1 MNIKLNFIKE
11 GNGSPLVLLHGNGE
25 SLSYFEKQIDYFKSF
40 YTVYAI
46 DTRGHGLSPRGEA
59 PFTLSQFSLDL
70 KDFLDSQN
78 LKDIVLLGFSDG
90 ANIALHFA
98 LKHQDYLKALILNG
112 GNLNPRGVK
121 RTVQFPIEIGYFF
134 AKLFKN
140 HKKRELYSL
149 MVNEPDFKESEL
161 SAIHVPTLVI
171 AGTNDMIKQSCTQ
184 KIHSFIKGSTLK
196 IIKGDHF
203 IANKNS
209 DEFNDAVKCFLDG
222 VK

>member
-11 GNGSPLVLLHGNGE
+11 GNGEPLVLLHGNGE
-25 SLSYFEKQIDYFKSF
+25 NLGYFEKQIEYFKNY

-70 KDFLDSQN
+70 KAFLDSQN
-78 LKDIVLLGFSDG
+78 LKDIILLGFSDG
-90 ANIALHFA
+90 ANIALTFA
-98 LKHQDYLKALILNG
+98 LQNQSYLKALILNG

-121 RTVQFPIEIGYFF
+121 RSVQLPIEIGYLF

-149 MVNEPDFKESEL
+149 MVNEPDFKENEL
-161 SAIHVPTLVI
+161 SKIYVPTLVI
-171 AGTNDMIKQSCTQ
+171 AGSNDMIKQSCTE
-184 KIHSFIKGSTLK
+184 KISKFINGSALK

-203 IANKNS
+203 IASKNS
-209 DEFNDAVKCFLDG
+209 DEFNCAVKSFLDR

>member
-11 GNGSPLVLLHGNGE
+11 GNGEPLVLLHGNGE
-25 SLSYFEKQIDYFKSF
+25 NLGYFEKQIEYFKNY

-70 KDFLDSQN
+70 KAFLDSQN
-78 LKDIVLLGFSDG
+78 LKDIILLGFSDG
-90 ANIALHFA
+90 ANIALTFA
-98 LKHQDYLKALILNG
+98 LQNQSYLKALILNG

-121 RTVQFPIEIGYFF
+121 RSVQLPIEIGYFF

-149 MVNEPDFKESEL
+149 MVNEPDFKENEL
-161 SAIHVPTLVI
+161 SKIYVPTLVI
-171 AGTNDMIKQSCTQ
+171 AGSNDMIKQSCTE
-184 KIHSFIKGSTLK
+184 KISKFINGSALK

-203 IANKNS
+203 IASKNS
-209 DEFNDAVKCFLDG
+209 DEFNCAVKSFLDR

>member
-25 SLSYFEKQIDYFKSF
+25 NLSYFEKQIEYFKSF

-70 KDFLDSQN
+70 KAFLDSQN
-78 LKDIVLLGFSDG
+78 LKDVVLLGFSDG

-121 RTVQFPIEIGYFF
+121 RSVQFPIEIGYFF

-149 MVNEPDFKESEL
+149 MVNEPDFKENEL
-161 SAIHVPTLVI
+161 SKILVPTLVI
-171 AGTNDMIKQSCTQ
+171 AGSNDMIKQSCTERIS
-184 KIHSFIKGSTLK
+184 KFIKGSTLK

-209 DEFNDAVKCFLDG
+209 DEFNSAVKCFLDG

>member
-25 SLSYFEKQIDYFKSF
+25 SLSYFEKQIEYFKSF

-70 KDFLDSQN
+70 KDFFDSQN

-121 RTVQFPIEIGYFF
+121 RSVQLPIEIGYFF

-209 DEFNDAVKCFLDG
+209 DEFNGAVKCFLDG